1 LKNLRELLQTDSAI
15 TQLFMEKDFVE
26 ELLEA
31 LPWSFCQGLNL
42 SFEAL
47 VFLRD
52 IHSSFYLK
60 GPVEVITRFRNRP

>member
-1 LKNLRELLQTDSAI
+1 
-15 TQLFMEKDFVE
+15 MEKDFVE